1 MCKVALFIYPEHTQL
16 SEESIVFIVIT

>member
-1 MCKVALFIYPEHTQL
+1 VALFIYPEHTQL